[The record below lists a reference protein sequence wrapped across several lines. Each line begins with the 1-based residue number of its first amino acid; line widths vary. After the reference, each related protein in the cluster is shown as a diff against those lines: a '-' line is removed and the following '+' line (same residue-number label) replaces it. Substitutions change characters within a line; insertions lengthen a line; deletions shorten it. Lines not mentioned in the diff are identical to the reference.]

1 MAKFILAAG
10 GTGGHIFPALAVAEK
25 LIADGHEA
33 LLYTDKRGVPMIE
46 GKIDYQLIISASPF
60 AGGIIKRFLGMAL
73 LGIGLVQSI
82 LYILLARPKAIM
94 GFGGYPSFAPV
105 FAAKL
110 LRKPCYLHEQNA
122 VMGRA
127 NRLLARQC
135 KRTALSFVTTKNLPD
150 EVNSIT
156 TGLPVRAP
164 FFATKSYKADNDKL
178 HLVIIGGSLGARIFA
193 QIIPEAARL
202 LDDDIKAKLHITQQA
217 RPEQIAELR
226 EAYAN
231 ANIKADISSFYHD
244 VASLYDECDLI
255 ISRSGASSVSEI
267 AASGRASILV
277 PFAHALD
284 DHQTGNAQILES
296 AGAAI
301 LISEPDF
308 TAQKLNEVLSQ
319 ILSSAKSRK
328 DMAQKARLVAR
339 PDASQMIAALLVPPS
354 TGVSS

>member
-1 MAKFILAAG
+1 MARFILAAG

-33 LLYTDKRGVPMIE
+33 LLYTDKRGQAMIE
-46 GKIDYQLIISASPF
+46 GKIDYQLIISSSPF
-60 AGGIIKRFLGMAL
+60 AGSLLKRLWGMAL
-73 LGIGLVQSI
+73 LGIGLLQSAV
-82 LYILLARPKAIM
+82 YIMMARPKAIM
-94 GFGGYPSFAPV
+94 GFGGYPSFGPV
-105 FAAKL
+105 FAGKL

-135 KRTALSFVTTKNLPD
+135 KQTALTFDKTKNLPLNID
-150 EVNSIT
+150 SIT

-164 FFATKSYKADNDKL
+164 FFATSQYKADKDKL

-193 QIIPEAARL
+193 EIIPEAVRL
-202 LDDDIKAKLHITQQA
+202 LDDKIKAKLHITQQA
-217 RPEQIAELR
+217 RPEQIAALR
-226 EAYAN
+226 LAYKQAD
-231 ANIKADISSFYHD
+231 IKADIAAFYHD

-267 AASGRASILV
+267 AAAGRASILV
-277 PFAHALD
+277 PFALAMD
-284 DHQTGNAQILES
+284 DHQTGNAQILEG

-301 LISEPDF
+301 LLSEADF
-308 TAQKLNEVLSQ
+308 TAQKLTEVLSD
-319 ILSSAKSRK
+319 ILSSEASRT
-328 DMAQKARLVAR
+328 DMAQKARQVAS
-339 PDASQMIAALLVPPS
+339 PDASQMIASLLLPPS

>member
-46 GKIDYQLIISASPF
+46 GKIDYQLIISSSPF
-60 AGGIIKRFLGMAL
+60 AGGIIKRFLGVAL
-73 LGIGLVQSI
+73 MSIGLLQSV

-110 LRKPCYLHEQNA
+110 LHKPCYLHEQNA

-135 KRTALSFVTTKNLPD
+135 KRTALSFATTKNLPD

-164 FFATKSYKADNDKL
+164 FFATRTYKADKDKL

-226 EAYAN
+226 EAYAK

-284 DHQTGNAQILES
+284 DHQTGNAQILEG

-308 TAQKLNEVLSQ
+308 TAQKLNEVLAQ

-328 DMAQKARLVAR
+328 DMAQKARLMAR
-339 PDASQMIAALLVPPS
+339 PDASQMIASLLVPPS